1 MSDFVSSFQ
10 SNWKKFDNEFG
21 NTNFVQKLEKKTN
34 IPRNYLFSG
43 FLSFYLL
50 MSFLNLGG
58 IGEILSDIVGSA
70 IPTYYSIRAIKTNDT
85 RDDTQ
90 LLAYWIIFGIMNVVE
105 FWSGAILS
113 LIPFYWFL
121 KIIFLLYI
129 GLPFTG
135 GSIMIWKHFIEPVYD
150 QLESRV
156 VSAAAASS
164 SSKKSGSQRASSAMR
179 EAVEKASGYAREASS
194 RH

>member
-135 GSIMIWKHFIEPVYD
+135 GSMMIWKHFIEPVYD

-156 VSAAAASS
+156 VSAAAAS
-164 SSKKSGSQRASSAMR
+164 
-179 EAVEKASGYAREASS
+179 
-194 RH
+194 

>member
-135 GSIMIWKHFIEPVYD
+135 GSMMIWKHFIEPVYD

-164 SSKKSGSQRASSAMR
+164 SSKKSASQRASSAMR

>member
-164 SSKKSGSQRASSAMR
+164 SSKKSASQRASSAMR

>member
-164 SSKKSGSQRASSAMR
+164 SSKKSAPQRASSAMR